1 MKPIIKDESGIAYG
15 IYAVILMIFM
25 GGAFLFLMTN
35 VFNNLLTPFN
45 SFIEQGMVS
54 TQTRESM
61 NFIYQ
66 VIGAMTFFLVF
77 GVALWGW
84 VRALEKKREEG

>member
-15 IYAVILMIFM
+15 IYAVALMLFM

-35 VFNNLLTPFN
+35 VFNGLLTPFN
-45 SFIEQGMVS
+45 SFIDQGMVS
-54 TQTRESM
+54 QQTRDSM
-61 NFIYQ
+61 DFIFK
-66 VIGAMTFFLVF
+66 VIVSLPFFLVF